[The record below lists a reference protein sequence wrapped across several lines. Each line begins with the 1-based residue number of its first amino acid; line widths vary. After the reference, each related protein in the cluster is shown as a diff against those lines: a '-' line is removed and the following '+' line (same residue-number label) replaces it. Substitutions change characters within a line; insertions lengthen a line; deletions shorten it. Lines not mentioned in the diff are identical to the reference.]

1 MRSYRGRHLRAR
13 PKKHGPAVVG
23 TAAAVLVGT
32 SGTASAGAHR
42 VRSGETLSSIAQR
55 YKTSITRLVRMNNI
69 SNPDLIVVGHRLR
82 VPGGGPG
89 TRKHTVR
96 AGETLSSIAG
106 GYKTSVARIAKMNKI
121 SDVNFISIGMK
132 LKVPAGS
139 AANRGATGSSP
150 SHSVSASLEKHA
162 RAHGLDVSLV
172 KALARLESGWNQ
184 KAVSSAG
191 ARGVMQVMPGTARYI
206 NRVLGGGGHR
216 SLRLKDMDDNVHL
229 GVMYL
234 RHMLQIM
241 PTQNKALAA
250 YFSGPGNVKRRLNR
264 RQRWYAQ
271 TVQGLRSTDHP
282 RRGDQPQADG
292 RIGVSDDVHPP

>member
-1 MRSYRGRHLRAR
+1 LSIRRYRARHLRSR
-13 PKKHGPAVVG
+13 PKKRGPVVVG
-23 TAAAVLVGT
+23 TAAAVLVGS
-32 SGTASAGAHR
+32 SGTASAGSHR
-42 VRSGETLSSIAQR
+42 VRPGETLSSIAGR

-69 SNPDLIVVGHRLR
+69 SDPNMIIAGQRLR

-96 AGETLSSIAG
+96 AGETLSSIADR
-106 GYKTSVARIAKMNKI
+106 YKTSVTRIAKMNRI

-132 LKVPAGS
+132 LKVPGGS
-139 AANRGATGSSP
+139 AASRGPTGSPSP
-150 SHSVSASLEKHA
+150 GSVSASLHKQA

-172 KALARLESGWNQ
+172 KALAWLESGWNQ

-216 SLRLKDMDDNVHL
+216 LRLRKMDDNVHL

-234 RHMLQIM
+234 RHMLHSM
-241 PTQNKALAA
+241 PTQKKALAA
-250 YFSGPGNVKRRLNR
+250 YFSGPGNVKGKLDK
-264 RQRWYAQ
+264 RQRWYAR
-271 TVQGLRSTDHP
+271 TVQGLTSRF
-282 RRGDQPQADG
+282 R
-292 RIGVSDDVHPP
+292 

>member
-1 MRSYRGRHLRAR
+1 V
-13 PKKHGPAVVG
+13 VVG
-23 TAAAVLVGT
+23 TAAAVLVGG
-32 SGTASAGAHR
+32 SGTAHAGSHR
-42 VRSGETLSSIAQR
+42 VRPGETLSSIAGR

-69 SNPDLIVVGHRLR
+69 SNPNMIIAGQRLR

-106 GYKTSVARIAKMNKI
+106 RYKTSVTRIAKMNKI

-139 AANRGATGSSP
+139 AANRGPTGSP
-150 SHSVSASLEKHA
+150 SRGSVSASLHKHA
-162 RAHGLDVSLV
+162 GAHGLDVSLV
-172 KALARLESGWNQ
+172 KALAWLESGWNQ

-206 NRVLGGGGHR
+206 NRDLGGGGDHR
-216 SLRLKDMDDNVHL
+216 LRLRKMDDNVHL

-234 RHMLQIM
+234 RHMLQSM
-241 PTQNKALAA
+241 PTQKKALAA
-250 YFSGPGNVKRRLNR
+250 YFSGPGNVKGKLNK
-264 RQRWYAQ
+264 RQRWYAR
-271 TVQGLRSTDHP
+271 TVQGLRS
-282 RRGDQPQADG
+282 RFR
-292 RIGVSDDVHPP
+292 

>member
-1 MRSYRGRHLRAR
+1 MSFGRYRGRHLRAR
-13 PKKHGPAVVG
+13 SKKRGPVVVG

-32 SGTASAGAHR
+32 GGTSASAGSYR
-42 VRSGETLSSIAQR
+42 VRAGDTLSSIASR
-55 YKTSITRLVRMNNI
+55 YKTTVTRLVRMNNI
-69 SNPDLIVVGHRLR
+69 SDPNLIVVGRRLR

-89 TRKHTVR
+89 TRTHSVR

-106 GYKTSVARIAKMNKI
+106 RYKTSVGRIARMNRI
-121 SDVNFISIGMK
+121 SNVNFISIGQK
-132 LKVPAGS
+132 LKVPGGS
-139 AANRGATGSSP
+139 VANRGATGSP
-150 SHSVSASLEKHA
+150 SGSVSNSLTHHA
-162 RAHGLDVSLV
+162 RSHGLDVSLV

-216 SLRLKDMDDNVHL
+216 PLRLRDMDDNVHL

-234 RHMLQIM
+234 RHMLAIM

-250 YFSGPGNVKRRLNR
+250 YYSGPGNVKRRLDR
-264 RQRWYAQ
+264 RQRWYAR
-271 TVQGLRSTDHP
+271 TVQGLRS
-282 RRGDQPQADG
+282 RFR
-292 RIGVSDDVHPP
+292 